1 MKTFAAIA
9 FAGVASATL
18 MDPNDYEFMRYVT
31 KYNKFYETVEE
42 FTRRMEIFV
51 ETKLTIAMLNNRNSS
66 YRAGLNQFSDW
77 TNEEYESMLGLLAD
91 YDVSDNEKW
100 TGAPNSTGID
110 WRTIGDT
117 VTPVKDQGACGS
129 CWAFSATET
138 TESSWVIAGNDQV
151 IMAPQELVDCAKGL
165 FSNHGC
171 NGGWYYYAWNWNK
184 DNMTMRES
192 DYPYTSG
199 STGDETPCAYDESKG
214 VTLVADYG
222 QVAEDTDSIKARI
235 EQGPVSVAVAA
246 GNDVFRNYT
255 SGIVTEADGC
265 PTRLDHA
272 IQAVGWGSENGQD
285 YYIVRNSWNTT
296 WGDQGYI
303 KIGTGSGKGVCGI
316 NQAVYWN
323 SV

>member
-51 ETKLTIAMLNNRNSS
+51 ETKLTIAQLNNRNSS

-117 VTPVKDQGACGS
+117 VTPVKD
-129 CWAFSATET
+129 
-138 TESSWVIAGNDQV
+138 
-151 IMAPQELVDCAKGL
+151 
-165 FSNHGC
+165 
-171 NGGWYYYAWNWNK
+171 
-184 DNMTMRES
+184 
-192 DYPYTSG
+192 
-199 STGDETPCAYDESKG
+199 
-214 VTLVADYG
+214 
-222 QVAEDTDSIKARI
+222 
-235 EQGPVSVAVAA
+235 
-246 GNDVFRNYT
+246 
-255 SGIVTEADGC
+255 
-265 PTRLDHA
+265 
-272 IQAVGWGSENGQD
+272 
-285 YYIVRNSWNTT
+285 
-296 WGDQGYI
+296 
-303 KIGTGSGKGVCGI
+303 
-316 NQAVYWN
+316 
-323 SV
+323 